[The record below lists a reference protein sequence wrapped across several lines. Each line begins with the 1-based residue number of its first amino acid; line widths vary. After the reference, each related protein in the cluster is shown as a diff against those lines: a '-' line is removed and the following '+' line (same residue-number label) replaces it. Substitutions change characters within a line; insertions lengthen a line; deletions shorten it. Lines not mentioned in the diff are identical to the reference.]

1 MNARTRYVP
10 YKPESEMLTCYIFYV
25 MAICITHSISHVPSS
40 YILLLLLMM
49 MLVWISSAD
58 SVFGQGFH
66 GVGCF

>member
-1 MNARTRYVP
+1 MNARTRYVH

-25 MAICITHSISHVPSS
+25 MAICISHVSSS
-40 YILLLLLMM
+40 YILLLLLLM